1 MAETI
6 LWHGAHP
13 DMPTGYANQ
22 ARIWVSKLAHAGH
35 QVAFSCL
42 AGPTSAMSAWKT
54 LESAPGAGDGK
65 IIPVYPCTPY
75 ETLGQDVVAGHYKHA
90 GATLAIT
97 LTCSWVFTP
106 MVWRDLR
113 TIMITPVDTAP
124 LPGRQGMGIKDYEVL
139 ANSAAMPAAVCR
151 TGETQM
157 RSRGLDP
164 LTLFHGIDTGSYVPP
179 KNRKKT
185 RQGKGLDH
193 LFVVGMNAM
202 NHERARKNFNEAFG
216 AFAAFH
222 AAHPR
227 SVLALHTQAILPE
240 GLNLPALARE
250 WDITDAILWSDQYQ
264 MMTGMADWAA
274 LADWY
279 GSLDVLLSLGNEG
292 FGLPVIEAQ
301 ACGTPVI
308 AGNWGP
314 GPELAGET
322 GWLAEG
328 QPEWNNWHLKH
339 WRVPRIGEYEQDG
352 STAPGT
358 VLWALEQAYAE
369 AGERRPAA
377 RAAAL
382 AWDAQRIWEERW
394 EPALKD
400 LA

>member
-1 MAETI
+1 MKI

-22 ARIWVSKLAHAGH
+22 ARIWVSKLAYAGH

-42 AGPTSAMSAWKT
+42 AGPTSAMSGWKT
-54 LESAPGAGDGK
+54 LPSEPGADDGV

-75 ETLGQDVVAGHYKHA
+75 ENLGQDVVAGHYKDF
-90 GATLAIT
+90 GADLVFT

-113 TIMITPVDTAP
+113 TVMITPVDTSGLAGP
-124 LPGRQGMGIKDYEVL
+124 CMGQKDYEIFS
-139 ANSAAMPAAVCR
+139 NSAAMPAAVCR
-151 TGETQM
+151 YGEAAM

-164 LTLFHGIDTGSYVPP
+164 LTLFHGIDTAAFRPP
-179 KNRKKT
+179 ADRRKT

-193 LFVVGMNAM
+193 MFVVGINAM
-202 NHERARKNFNEAFG
+202 NHEKARKNFSEAFG
-216 AFAAFH
+216 AFKAFRDGDQDLGIDP
-222 AAHPR
+222 HPN

-250 WDITDAILWSDQYQ
+250 WGIDKSLLWSDQYQ
-264 MMTGMADWAA
+264 LMTGRADWTA

-292 FGLPVIEAQ
+292 FGLPVVEAQ

-314 GPELAGET
+314 GPELAGAA
-322 GWLAEG
+322 GWLVGG

-339 WRVPRIGEYEQDG
+339 WRVPFIADV
-352 STAPGT
+352 AAK
-358 VLWALEQAYAE
+358 LDQAYRE
-369 AGERRPAA
+369 AADRRGAA
-377 RAAAL
+377 RDAAL
-382 AWDAQRIWEERW
+382 AWDADTIWSEHW